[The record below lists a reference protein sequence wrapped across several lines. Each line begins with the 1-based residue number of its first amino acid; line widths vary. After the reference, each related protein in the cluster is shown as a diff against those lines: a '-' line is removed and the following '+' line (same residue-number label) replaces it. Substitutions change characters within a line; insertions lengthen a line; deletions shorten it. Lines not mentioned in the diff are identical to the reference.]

1 MEIPPKKPHFFK
13 PILPG
18 FKNGL
23 KVPIG
28 FLKYLK
34 GHGHVEHVVL
44 KRAGKKWLVKL
55 NGRRFEDGWEKF
67 AEEHDLQLGNMLIFR
82 HEGDM
87 DFHVSIFDSTH
98 CDTEYAEYLQ
108 EKKIEKPKPNVMS
121 SNKAGPSIVETV
133 KGLHLSHSQ
142 FVCTMKS
149 YNLAKSFLCVPRPFA
164 QLNGLRNRRCTIMI
178 NDKQRSWTFSLY
190 SLGNITYIGGG
201 WRNFC
206 VANCLKEGDRLMFEI
221 VINGEK
227 PMLKFRD
234 PRGNL
239 SLHPKG
245 KTTNLGTDKVS
256 TQDPKGNESL
266 QPERKKTN
274 LDTYKVSTREKTNPK
289 ASRKVFPNVEVVTN
303 MPHFIC
309 TMKSYYLSKN
319 FLPFPNPFARLNG
332 LRNRKCTIMIRDEQ
346 GSWMFSLYSSGRH
359 TYIGGRWRDFCAANC
374 LKEGDRLM
382 FEIVSNEKKPILK
395 FRDMR
400 GNTSLQTEGK
410 KTNLDA
416 TTRISNQGLKI
427 ENSDIL
433 G

>member
-108 EKKIEKPKPNVMS
+108 EKKIGNFFYDVSNFLCISIMNVEH
-121 SNKAGPSIVETV
+121 SNLQIDYLDTSKIYVSRHHHVHEAY
-133 KGLHLSHSQ
+133 HSQ

-227 PMLKFRD
+227 PMLKFR
-234 PRGNL
+234 
-239 SLHPKG
+239 G
-245 KTTNLGTDKVS
+245 KF
-256 TQDPKGNESL
+256 
-266 QPERKKTN
+266 
-274 LDTYKVSTREKTNPK
+274 
-289 ASRKVFPNVEVVTN
+289 VF
-303 MPHFIC
+303 C
-309 TMKSYYLSKN
+309 L
-319 FLPFPNPFARLNG
+319 
-332 LRNRKCTIMIRDEQ
+332 
-346 GSWMFSLYSSGRH
+346 LY
-359 TYIGGRWRDFCAANC
+359 
-374 LKEGDRLM
+374 
-382 FEIVSNEKKPILK
+382 
-395 FRDMR
+395 
-400 GNTSLQTEGK
+400 
-410 KTNLDA
+410 
-416 TTRISNQGLKI
+416 
-427 ENSDIL
+427 
-433 G
+433 